1 MYLNPNTNTQGDLVL
16 VTNPSTKVVSVDE
29 VKSHLRIDTSD
40 EDTLLGLY
48 IDAATE
54 MAENFCGRHFITHE
68 YKLYF
73 DRVKSQ
79 ASLIYPDC
87 TLVNVDA
94 TTDPVAAAQRPVN
107 WMDSNDAAQESQL
120 AYIDAYSNPSI
131 VYLSSDFPATT
142 LQSNASNVFWFWFKT
157 GFGDADT
164 DVPEGIKQA
173 IKLIVSDMYYFRED
187 RKRTFPMTSEILLQP
202 YKCYY

>member
-1 MYLNPNTNTQGDLVL
+1 MYLNPNLQGDLVL
-16 VTNPSTKVVSVDE
+16 ATNPTTKVVSVAD

-54 MAENFCGRHFITHE
+54 MAENFCSRHFITHD

-73 DRVKSQ
+73 DSVTSV
-79 ASLIYPDC
+79 ASLVYPDC
-87 TLVNVDA
+87 TLNAVN
-94 TTDPVAAAQRPVN
+94 PVN
-107 WMDSNDAAQESQL
+107 WIDADGATQSSLL
-120 AYIDAYSNPSI
+120 AHIDAYSNPSI
-131 VYLSSDFPATT
+131 VYLDTDFTSTT
-142 LQSNASNVFWFWFKT
+142 LQTNLSNVFWFDFST
-157 GFGDADT
+157 GFGAASSDI
-164 DVPEGIKQA
+164 PEAIKQA
-173 IKLIVSDMYYFRED
+173 IKLIVADMYYFRED

>member
-1 MYLNPNTNTQGDLVL
+1 MYLNPNLQGDLVL
-16 VTNPSTKVVSVDE
+16 VTNPSTKVVSVTD

-54 MAENFCGRHFITHE
+54 MAENFCSRNFITHD

-73 DRVKSQ
+73 DSVTSV
-79 ASLIYPDC
+79 ASLVYPDC
-87 TLVNVDA
+87 TLHSVNPINWIDSAGA
-94 TTDPVAAAQRPVN
+94 TQVSTKAH
-107 WMDSNDAAQESQL
+107 
-120 AYIDAYSNPSI
+120 IDAYSNPSI
-131 VYLSSDFPATT
+131 VYLDTDFDSPT
-142 LQSNASNVFWFWFKT
+142 LQTDASNVFWFTFST
-157 GFGDADT
+157 GFGAASS
-164 DVPEGIKQA
+164 DVPEAIKQA
-173 IKLIVSDMYYFRED
+173 IKLIVADMYYFRED

>member
-1 MYLNPNTNTQGDLVL
+1 MYLNPNLQGDLVL
-16 VTNPSTKVVSVDE
+16 ATNPTTKVVSVTD

-54 MAENFCGRHFITHE
+54 MAENFCGRHFITHD

-73 DRVKSQ
+73 DSVTSV
-79 ASLIYPDC
+79 ASLVYPDC
-87 TLVNVDA
+87 TLNAVN
-94 TTDPVAAAQRPVN
+94 PVN
-107 WMDSNDAAQESQL
+107 WIDADGATQSSLL
-120 AYIDAYSNPSI
+120 AHIDAYSNPSI
-131 VYLSSDFPATT
+131 VYLDTDFTSTT
-142 LQSNASNVFWFWFKT
+142 LQTNLSNVFWFDFST
-157 GFGDADT
+157 GFGASSSDI
-164 DVPEGIKQA
+164 PEAIKQA
-173 IKLIVSDMYYFRED
+173 IKLIVADMYYFRED

>member
-1 MYLNPNTNTQGDLVL
+1 MYLNPNLQGDLVL
-16 VTNPSTKVVSVDE
+16 ATNPTTKVVSVTD

-68 YKLYF
+68 YRLYF
-73 DRVKSQ
+73 DSVTSV
-79 ASLIYPDC
+79 ASLVYPDC
-87 TLVNVDA
+87 TLNAVN
-94 TTDPVAAAQRPVN
+94 PVN
-107 WMDSNDAAQESQL
+107 WIDADGATQSSLL
-120 AYIDAYSNPSI
+120 AHIDAYSNPSI
-131 VYLSSDFPATT
+131 VYLDTDFTSTT
-142 LQSNASNVFWFWFKT
+142 LQTNLSNVFWFDFST
-157 GFGDADT
+157 GFGAASSDI
-164 DVPEGIKQA
+164 PEAIKQA
-173 IKLIVSDMYYFRED
+173 IKLIVADMYYFRED

>member
-87 TLVNVDA
+87 TLDAVN
-94 TTDPVAAAQRPVN
+94 PIN
-107 WMDSNDAAQESQL
+107 WIDSNGATQVSLE

-131 VYLSSDFPATT
+131 VYLSSDFTSPT
-142 LQSNASNVFWFWFKT
+142 LQSNASNVFWFEFST
-157 GFGDADT
+157 GFGAADT

>member
-1 MYLNPNTNTQGDLVL
+1 MYLNPNLQGDLVL
-16 VTNPSTKVVSVDE
+16 ATNPTTKVVSVTD

-73 DRVKSQ
+73 DSVTSIASLVYPDCVLDSVNPVNWIDANGDTQ
-79 ASLIYPDC
+79 ASLE
-87 TLVNVDA
+87 A
-94 TTDPVAAAQRPVN
+94 H
-107 WMDSNDAAQESQL
+107 
-120 AYIDAYSNPSI
+120 IDAYSNPSI
-131 VYLSSDFPATT
+131 AYLNSGFVSSPLKSD
-142 LQSNASNVFWFWFKT
+142 ASNVFWFEFGT
-157 GFGDADT
+157 GFGAASS
-164 DVPEGIKQA
+164 DVPEAIKQA
-173 IKLIVSDMYYFRED
+173 IKLIVADMYYFRED

>member
-1 MYLNPNTNTQGDLVL
+1 MYLNPNLQGDLVL
-16 VTNPSTKVVSVDE
+16 ATNPTTKVVSVTD

-40 EDTLLGLY
+40 EDALLGLY

-73 DRVKSQ
+73 DSVTSIASLVYPDCVLDSVNPVNWIDANGDTQ
-79 ASLIYPDC
+79 ASLE
-87 TLVNVDA
+87 A
-94 TTDPVAAAQRPVN
+94 H
-107 WMDSNDAAQESQL
+107 
-120 AYIDAYSNPSI
+120 IDAYSNPSI
-131 VYLSSDFPATT
+131 AYLNSGFVSST
-142 LQSNASNVFWFWFKT
+142 LKSDASNVFWFEFKT
-157 GFGDADT
+157 GFGDTSADI
-164 DVPEGIKQA
+164 PEAIKQA
-173 IKLIVSDMYYFRED
+173 IKLIVADMYYFRED